1 MKHTSQIQSLWRLFR
16 KMLWL
21 QALFFIS
28 LISFVQAQ
36 EIIFAVPAENF
47 GYAFNVKKLSASGAN
62 GNSALGLTETSLIT
76 GGVKLPAG
84 PYTLFLRTFA
94 PSGDKDGFFVEIN
107 GQRTRRTAPIG
118 AWSCLAFPFVLL
130 EDGEG
135 LFSIIGQEPGVLFD
149 DVVLVKGS
157 LRDSGID
164 TTKFVSSH
172 SGERVGIQG
181 LTRLKMPCRLREFP
195 LADISADAQ
204 ESFEALPAQG
214 LVGEAHL
221 GAGYKGQGLVLEM
234 PDGRFDWNVSA
245 LGALPAGTIAFWT
258 RPRPAAQIWIDQG
271 WHYFLHGQPRQPEG
285 VRLDLS
291 RRPDIQL
298 QLSISTAQHTETLSL
313 RTEHM
318 DLQKWHHV
326 LVSWDFRGE
335 RQYIWLLL
343 DGQGMQAFFPRA
355 FPPLEFRF
363 LQFGNTPSM
372 DNIPFL
378 PLDGSLD
385 EIIISCTA
393 ITEWLA
399 QEEAQ

>member
-1 MKHTSQIQSLWRLFR
+1 MKYTSQRQNLWRLF
-16 KMLWL
+16 KQMLWL
-21 QALFFIS
+21 QALFFTCFT
-28 LISFVQAQ
+28 SFVAAQ

-47 GYAFNVKKLSASGAN
+47 GYAFNVKKLSAPGAN
-62 GNSALGLTETSLIT
+62 GNNALVLAETSIIT

-84 PYTLFLRTFA
+84 AYTLFLRTFA

-118 AWSCLAFPFVLL
+118 SWSCLAFPFALQK
-130 EDGEG
+130 DGEAFIS
-135 LFSIIGQEPGVLFD
+135 LIGQEPGLWLD

-157 LRDSGID
+157 LRDSDID
-164 TTKFVSSH
+164 TTKLVSSH
-172 SGERVGIQG
+172 SSERVGIQG

-195 LADISADAQ
+195 LADINADAQ
-204 ESFEALPAQG
+204 ESFEAEPKRG
-214 LVGEAHL
+214 LIGEAHL
-221 GAGYKGQGLVLEM
+221 GAGYKGQGLVLQM
-234 PDGRFDWNVSA
+234 PDGRFDWNVSS
-245 LGALPAGTIAFWT
+245 LGALPAGTIAFWI

-271 WHYFLHGQPRQPEG
+271 WHYLLHGQPRQPEG
-285 VRLDLS
+285 ARLDLS

-298 QLSISTAQHTETLSL
+298 QLSFSTAQHIETLSL
-313 RTEHM
+313 RTEHL
-318 DLQKWHHV
+318 DLQQWHHV

-335 RQYIWLLL
+335 RQYIWLLV
-343 DGQGMQAFFPRA
+343 DGQGMQAFFPRV
-355 FPPLEFRF
+355 FSPLEFRF

-385 EIIISCTA
+385 EILISRTA

-399 QEEAQ
+399 QEDEQ